1 MEKLLVELADGGI
14 VNIEQDNWSTPGCE
28 TCDYGS
34 SYVNELV
41 VYLTKYKITTE
52 VNQMYEYLLSDGD
65 LFKIFLRNIEE
76 IKTMT
81 EMEFIN
87 WFELQIKSYT
97 DDNEAGVEYKYSNI
111 KMEGEML

>member
-1 MEKLLVELADGGI
+1 MKENLLLQIADGGI
-14 VNIEQDNWSTPGCE
+14 VNIEQDNWSSGGCE

-34 SYVNELV
+34 SYVNELT
-41 VYLTKYKITTE
+41 VYLTKYKITTK

-81 EMEFIN
+81 EIEFIK
-87 WFELQIKSYT
+87 WFESQIKSYA
-97 DDNEAGVEYKYSNI
+97 DDNEAGVEYRYSDN
-111 KMEGEML
+111 